1 MMRGGMPNMQNMM
14 KQMQQLQ
21 LKMAKVQEELEQ
33 KTVTAEAGGGVV
45 KVTANGKQA
54 ILKIEIQP
62 EVVNPA
68 EKDMLED
75 LVLTAVNQAIER
87 STELASSEMN
97 KVTGG
102 MVPPGMKFPGM

>member
-1 MMRGGMPNMQNMM
+1 MFRGGQPNMQQMM

-21 LKMAKVQEELEQ
+21 LRMAKVQEELEQ
-33 KTVTAEAGGGVV
+33 KTITAESGGGAV
-45 KVTANGKQA
+45 KVTVNGKQA

-68 EKDMLED
+68 DKDMLED

-87 STELASSEMN
+87 STAMAAEEMN

-102 MVPPGMKFPGM
+102 MMPPGMKLPGL